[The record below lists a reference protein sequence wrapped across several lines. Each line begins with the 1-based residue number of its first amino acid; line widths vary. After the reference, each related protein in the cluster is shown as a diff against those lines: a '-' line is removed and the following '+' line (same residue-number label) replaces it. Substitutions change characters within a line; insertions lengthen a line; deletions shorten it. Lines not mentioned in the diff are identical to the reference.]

1 MKFGE
6 KLIQL
11 RRKEGMSQEQLAA
24 QMGITRQSVSKWES
38 GSTLPELTKLI
49 AISELF
55 NVSVDYLVKDSME
68 EDFFKDISSN
78 IYSMENTR
86 LEEKMDELS
95 RYVKGY
101 QFTSKRHIK
110 GIPLVSI
117 RLGRRLGKESV
128 AKGIIAIGNI
138 AIGVISFGAVSFGVL
153 SFGALALGM
162 IALGAMAIGLA
173 AFGAMAAGVIAIGT
187 SAAGIYACGVTAL
200 GKEVALGVAASGKTA
215 IGETVKGNHC
225 LMWHNDLSE
234 EQIWQFLNQ
243 NNPNLWEPL
252 RKFFA
257 FLGQHIK

>member
-24 QMGITRQSVSKWES
+24 EIGITRQSVSKWES

-68 EDFFKDISSN
+68 EDFFKEISSN

-117 RLGRRLGKESV
+117 RL
-128 AKGIIAIGNI
+128 A
-138 AIGVISFGAVSFGVL
+138 GVL
-153 SFGALALGM
+153 EKK
-162 IALGAMAIGLA
+162 
-173 AFGAMAAGVIAIGT
+173 V
-187 SAAGIYACGVTAL
+187 
-200 GKEVALGVAASGKTA
+200 
-215 IGETVKGNHC
+215 
-225 LMWHNDLSE
+225 
-234 EQIWQFLNQ
+234 
-243 NNPNLWEPL
+243 
-252 RKFFA
+252 
-257 FLGQHIK
+257 

>member
-24 QMGITRQSVSKWES
+24 EIGITRQSVSKWES

-68 EDFFKDISSN
+68 EDFSGDM
-78 IYSMENTR
+78 YSMGNTR

-101 QFTSKRHIK
+101 QYTSKHHIK

-138 AIGVISFGAVSFGVL
+138 AIGVVSLGAVSIGVF
-153 SFGALALGM
+153 SFGALAFGI
-162 IALGAMAIGLA
+162 IALGAMAAGLL
-173 AFGAMAAGVIAIGT
+173 AFGAMAVGVIAIGT
-187 SAAGIYACGVTAL
+187 AAAGLYAGGVTAL
-200 GKEVALGVAASGKTA
+200 GKEVAVGVAASGKTA
-215 IGETVKGNHC
+215 IGETAVGHHC
-225 LMWHNDLSE
+225 LVWNNGLDA
-234 EQIWQFLNQ
+234 EQIRQFLDRT
-243 NNPNLWEPL
+243 NPHLWEPL
-252 RKFFA
+252 RKFFI